1 MNWRLV
7 AIPVTLIPILI
18 IAIQFDIKLDDVLA
32 IGFFPFV
39 GAVVV
44 MMIKLGL
51 QGVKFAY
58 ITRKYISGFDSIG
71 KLIGVRVGS
80 EFIKFTTP
88 MFIGAE
94 FVVIYYLKK
103 KGVSL

>member
-7 AIPVTLIPILI
+7 AIPATLIPIFI
-18 IAIQFDIKLDDVLA
+18 IAIQFDIKFEDVFA

-39 GAVVV
+39 GAIVA

-58 ITRKYISGFDSIG
+58 ITRNILVHFDSFWKINW
-71 KLIGVRVGS
+71 S
-80 EFIKFTTP
+80 
-88 MFIGAE
+88 
-94 FVVIYYLKK
+94 
-103 KGVSL
+103 

>member
-7 AIPVTLIPILI
+7 VIPVTLIPIFI

-39 GAVVV
+39 GAVVA
-44 MMIKLGL
+44 MLIKLGL

-58 ITRKYISGFDSIG
+58 ITRKYLGSFDSIFLPNRLFG
-71 KLIGVRVGS
+71 ISEKWKECVGN
-80 EFIKFTTP
+80 EKPGF
-88 MFIGAE
+88 
-94 FVVIYYLKK
+94 
-103 KGVSL
+103 